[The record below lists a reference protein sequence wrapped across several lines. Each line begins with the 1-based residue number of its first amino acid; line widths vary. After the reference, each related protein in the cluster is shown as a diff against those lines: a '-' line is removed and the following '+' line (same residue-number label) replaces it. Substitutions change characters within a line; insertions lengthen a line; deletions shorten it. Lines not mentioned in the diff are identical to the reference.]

1 MLRRFGHAEVGGE
14 GCDGVWGEGGGIE
27 DRDENV
33 EAWYYKLILV
43 ESLAI
48 LKDSQEEVLALW
60 LRRNMWCRF
69 VQRKSYASQ
78 K

>member
-1 MLRRFGHAEVGGE
+1 MLRRLGHVEVGGE

-33 EAWYYKLILV
+33 EAWYYGLV
-43 ESLAI
+43 LAENLAM
-48 LKDSQEEVLALW
+48 LKDSQEEVLTLW
-60 LRRNMWCRF
+60 LRPNTWCRF
-69 VQRKSYASQ
+69 VERKSRASQ